1 MSFDLKQLLR
11 NNIRE
16 IAPYS
21 TARDEFQGKASVFL
35 DANES
40 PFQSDINRYPD
51 PYQQMLKVRVSRIKK
66 VHPDQIFL
74 GNGSDEAIDLVIR
87 AFCEPHEDNILAIK
101 PTYGM
106 YKVAADINAV
116 TYREVMLTRSFN
128 LDVVSLMKSID
139 KKTKVVFLCSPNNP
153 SGNSLIRSNI
163 EYVLNNFE
171 GIVVIDEAY
180 IDFAREE
187 GFLPLL
193 NSYPNLIVLQTFSKA
208 WGMAGVRLGMAFA
221 SKEIIQVLN
230 HIKYPYNVNVLTQQK
245 ALEILEQEEQTKQNI
260 STIISERDI
269 LLPKLNNLDVIE
281 QVYPTDANFVLV
293 RVKDPKAVYNYLLNK
308 EIIVRDRSKVALCE
322 GCLRLTIGTPEEN
335 LLLLDAL
342 ANFK

>member
-11 NNIRE
+11 KNIRE

-51 PYQQMLKVRVSRIKK
+51 PYQQMLKVKVSRIKK

-87 AFCEPHEDNILAIK
+87 AFCEPHEDTILAIK

-116 TYREVMLTRSFN
+116 TYKEVLLTNTFN
-128 LDVVSLMKSID
+128 LNVVSLMEAIEAN
-139 KKTKVVFLCSPNNP
+139 TKVIFLCSPNNP
-153 SGNSLIRSNI
+153 SGNSLIRTNV
-163 EYVLNNFE
+163 EHVLNNFD
-171 GIVVIDEAY
+171 GIVVMDEAY
-180 IDFAREE
+180 IDFATEE

-193 NSYPNLIVLQTFSKA
+193 TSYPNLIVLQTFSKA

-221 SKEIIQVLN
+221 SNEIIQVLN

-245 ALEILEQEEQTKQNI
+245 ALEMLDKEEQTRQNI
-260 STIISERDI
+260 NTIISERDI
-269 LLPKLNNLDVIE
+269 LLPKLNNLPVIE
-281 QVYPTDANFVLV
+281 HVYPTDANFVLV
-293 RVKDPKAVYNYLLNK
+293 KVKDPKSVYSFLLDK
-308 EIIVRDRSKVALCE
+308 EIIVRDRSKVTLCE

-335 LLLLDAL
+335 LKLLSAL
-342 ANFK
+342 TDYK

>member
-87 AFCEPHEDNILAIK
+87 AFCEPREDNILAIK

-245 ALEILEQEEQTKQNI
+245 ALEMLEQEEQTKQNI